1 MQLLKQLVML
11 DRIFYQFS
19 VIITFCTVACTSAR
33 KATYFY
39 NLTDTLLL
47 QTAKIYNPPVFR
59 SNDIISVD
67 ISSDNPAASQL
78 FNLPSSGSS
87 ALTNASG
94 TIPYAP
100 GYLINNEGNIQ
111 IPGLGVIKA
120 AGYTRTQLESN
131 IAQKLLDRGLLKNPI
146 VIIRHLNF
154 KVTVIGEVGRPGV
167 VSIPSE
173 KVSILEALGLA
184 GDVSVYGKKDDILL
198 IRGNGAAVKLNL
210 NDRQLFKSQ
219 YYYLEPDDVIY
230 VPPTNAKVAS
240 ASQSKQ
246 WLPIV
251 FSGLSFVAIVVDRLL
266 R

>member
-1 MQLLKQLVML
+1 ML
-11 DRIFYQFS
+11 RGLYYTAFVTVF
-19 VIITFCTVACTSAR
+19 FTVACTSAR

-39 NLTDTLLL
+39 NLNDSLLL
-47 QTAKIYNPPVFR
+47 ETAKIYSPPVFHA
-59 SNDIISVD
+59 NDIISVD

-78 FNLPSSGSS
+78 FNLASTGSS
-87 ALTNASG
+87 ALMNASG

-111 IPGLGVIKA
+111 IPVLGVIKA
-120 AGYTRTQLESN
+120 AGYTRTQLESD

-167 VSIPSE
+167 VSIPNE

-184 GDVSVYGKKDDILL
+184 GDVTVYGKKDDILL
-198 IRGNGAAVKLNL
+198 IRANGAAVKLNL
-210 NDRQLFKSQ
+210 NDRQLLKSQ

-240 ASQSKQ
+240 ASQSRQ

>member
-1 MQLLKQLVML
+1 ML
-11 DRIFYQFS
+11 RGLYYTAFVITIFF
-19 VIITFCTVACTSAR
+19 TAACTSAK

-39 NLTDTLLL
+39 NLNDTFLL
-47 QTAKIYNPPVFR
+47 QTAKIYTDPVLHP
-59 SNDIISVD
+59 NDIISVD
-67 ISSDNPAASQL
+67 ISSDNPAASEL

-87 ALTNASG
+87 TLMNASG

-111 IPGLGVIKA
+111 IPGLGIIKA
-120 AGYTRTQLESN
+120 AGYTRTHLESN
-131 IAQKLLDRGLLKNPI
+131 ITQKLLDKGLLKNPI
-146 VIIRHLNF
+146 VIVRHLNF
-154 KVTVIGEVGRPGV
+154 KITVLGEVGRPGV
-167 VSIPSE
+167 VSIPNE

-184 GDVSVYGKKDDILL
+184 GDVTVYGKKDDVLL
-198 IRGNGAAVKLNL
+198 IRGDGAAIRINL
-210 NDRQLFKSQ
+210 NDKLLFKSQ

-230 VPPTNAKVAS
+230 VPPTNARVAS
-240 ASQSKQ
+240 ASQSRQ

>member
-1 MQLLKQLVML
+1 MERGLYYTAFVIT
-11 DRIFYQFS
+11 IFF
-19 VIITFCTVACTSAR
+19 TVACTSAK

-39 NLTDTLLL
+39 NLRDTLLL
-47 QTAKIYNPPVFR
+47 QTTGVYTEPILR
-59 SNDIISVD
+59 SNDIISID

-78 FNLPSSGSS
+78 FNLSLTETS
-87 ALTNASG
+87 ALTNTSG
-94 TIPYAP
+94 TIPYGP

-111 IPGLGVIKA
+111 IPGLGIIKA

-131 IAQKLLDRGLLKNPI
+131 ITQKLLDRGLLKNPI
-146 VIIRHLNF
+146 VIVRHLNF
-154 KVTVIGEVGRPGV
+154 KITVLGEVGRPGV
-167 VSIPSE
+167 VSIPNE

-184 GDVSVYGKKDDILL
+184 GDVTIYGKKDNVLL
-198 IRGNGAAVKLNL
+198 IRGNGAAIRINL

-230 VPPTNAKVAS
+230 VPPTNGRVAS
-240 ASQSKQ
+240 ASQSRQ